1 MIMEDVVITIHLA
14 IIIQQR
20 EKRKVHHLI
29 METQE
34 LLTTEIAQITTY
46 KIEVATIVILDLV
59 HSAIVTL
66 IQLLVELVRV
76 KDNLEIA

>member
-1 MIMEDVVITIHLA
+1 MEDVVITIHLA
-14 IIIQQR
+14 IIIQER
-20 EKRKVHHLI
+20 EKGKVHHVI

-34 LLTTEIAQITTY
+34 VVTTEIAQITTY
-46 KIEVATIVILDLV
+46 KIEVATIGILDVV
-59 HSAIVTL
+59 HYAMVTL